1 MPPTASASSSRPSRM
16 PASISSPRP
25 ASRSRPGCWKCR
37 PWNGVSCCSPSPWS
51 GSAKRSTPHSSSPS
65 ILPRP
70 SITRSPEKPRTP
82 PLARFC
88 WRRAWQQ
95 SSARSSFFPGWH
107 SCSAKPHRPEGGAP
121 TRHSTT
127 ARRSGATPRFS
138 CRCEYQDIALPK
150 LAHLFSQAYRPE
162 GGAPTRHSTATIF
175 VPSQAG
181 TPVQLNA
188 SPRGRGSYS
197 HSAAAIFVPMR
208 ISAQKAVGPLCD
220 TLDPIH
226 RVSNQ
231 RQGKTQKMAARDTLL
246 TQRAMRLLA
255 AAILLASHV
264 MPAIAGPLAASGD
277 TRLRHDLQLLSDHG
291 LLSAPLTTW
300 PLSWSDISASLKTDD
315 EERLLPHLRSALQR
329 VETRLEKV
337 LDGRLQTRIEVG
349 GNSDPELLRSF
360 ADTQRSKGEIS
371 VSGRGSN
378 DRLAYQ
384 LKATAAVESEDGRDA
399 RLDGSY
405 ASLLLGSWTVSA
417 AMVDRWWG
425 PGWDGSLIL
434 SNNARPVPS
443 LVLQRNRS
451 TPFGTPLLKWL
462 GPWQFTTFMGQ
473 LESGRAVPDALLFG
487 VRFNFR
493 PAEGLEIGISRTAQ
507 WCGDGRQ
514 CDLGTL
520 GDLLGGNDNVDAQL
534 THNEEPGNQLGELDF
549 RWAIKQLGAVYAQVI
564 GEDEAGGL
572 PSKPFGLAG
581 IETWGAWQNAGASWR
596 TFLEVADTRTGRL
609 SDHTYNTTY
618 NHGIYQSGYRYRGK
632 SLGPGADN
640 DSTILTLGLL
650 LSDRREHGWQ
660 LTGRSAEFNRD
671 DGGLNP
677 FSPRHQKYRS
687 LELRHPR
694 PFYSGQITA
703 DVGVHHTRLVAEGT
717 SDTDPRLALAWQSGW

>member
-1 MPPTASASSSRPSRM
+1 
-16 PASISSPRP
+16 
-25 ASRSRPGCWKCR
+25 
-37 PWNGVSCCSPSPWS
+37 
-51 GSAKRSTPHSSSPS
+51 
-65 ILPRP
+65 
-70 SITRSPEKPRTP
+70 
-82 PLARFC
+82 
-88 WRRAWQQ
+88 
-95 SSARSSFFPGWH
+95 
-107 SCSAKPHRPEGGAP
+107 
-121 TRHSTT
+121 
-127 ARRSGATPRFS
+127 
-138 CRCEYQDIALPK
+138 
-150 LAHLFSQAYRPE
+150 
-162 GGAPTRHSTATIF
+162 
-175 VPSQAG
+175 
-181 TPVQLNA
+181 
-188 SPRGRGSYS
+188 
-197 HSAAAIFVPMR
+197 
-208 ISAQKAVGPLCD
+208 
-220 TLDPIH
+220 
-226 RVSNQ
+226 
-231 RQGKTQKMAARDTLL
+231 MAARDTLH

-264 MPAIAGPLAASGD
+264 MPAIAGPLAAPGD

-329 VETRLEKV
+329 VETRLEKA
-337 LDGRLQTRIEVG
+337 LDGGLQTRVEVS

-360 ADTQRSKGEIS
+360 ADTPRSKGEIS

-405 ASLLLGSWTVSA
+405 ASLLLGGWTVSA

-425 PGWDGSLIL
+425 PSWDGSLIL

-507 WCGDGRQ
+507 WCGDGRP

-520 GDLLGGNDNVDAQL
+520 GDLLIGNDNVDAQL

-596 TFLEVADTRTGRL
+596 TFLEVADTRTGLL

-618 NHGIYQSGYRYRGK
+618 DHHIYRSGYRYRGK
-632 SLGPGADN
+632 SLGHGADN

-687 LELRHPR
+687 LELRHQR